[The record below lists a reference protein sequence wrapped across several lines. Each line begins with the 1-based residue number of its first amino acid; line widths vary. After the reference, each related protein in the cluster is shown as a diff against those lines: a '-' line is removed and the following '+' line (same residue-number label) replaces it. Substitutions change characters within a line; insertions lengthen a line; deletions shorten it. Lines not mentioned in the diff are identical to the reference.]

1 MIHNLLAFAAAALP
15 SVAPLAPA
23 ATRLA
28 SSDAPL
34 AIRARSVWTGTKV
47 LENAIVVVEDGRIRA
62 VGTEVEIPDGA
73 EVLEHEGVLTAGMIA
88 LHGTA
93 GAVGE
98 TRDSTRPAMPEAR
111 MGIPVDGRSAD
122 FAPLWNAGITSL
134 LVTPDSSGI
143 TSGTTALVRTADGKV
158 LRDPAHLSLV
168 FSNEG
173 LSSNREPTSRSGAL
187 ALLNELFKKSSGVV
201 ADAKSGKLTCLFEV
215 RERDDVL
222 RAIAFAKDRKL
233 SGALHGAWLSG
244 ELSEPIRD
252 SGLFV
257 IVPALGVGTPKRAL
271 DAVVRLEKD
280 GVVFGFGLDA
290 PWNHPD
296 LLRLSA
302 ALCVRAGLDSQAAWR
317 GLTANAAKISGVEAR
332 IGRIERGLEADLV
345 LWSGDPLDLAT
356 RAEVVITAGK
366 ALTVERPNQNGA
378 KESK

>member
-1 MIHNLLAFAAAALP
+1 MIHTLLAFAAAALP
-15 SVAPLAPA
+15 SVAP
-23 ATRLA
+23 
-28 SSDAPL
+28 SDAPL

-47 LENAIVVVEDGRIRA
+47 LENAVVVVADGRIQA
-62 VGTEVEIPDGA
+62 VGTDVDVPDDA
-73 EVLEHEGVLTAGMIA
+73 EVLEHAGVLTAGMIA

-98 TRDSTRPAMPEAR
+98 TRDSTRPALAEAR

-122 FAPLWNAGITSL
+122 FAPLSNAGITSL

-143 TSGTTALVRTADGKV
+143 TSGTTAFVRTADGKV

-187 ALLNELFKKSSGVV
+187 ALLNELFEKSSGVV

-222 RAIAFAKDRKL
+222 RAISFAKARKL

-244 ELSEPIRD
+244 ELTEPIRD
-252 SGLFV
+252 SGLSV

-271 DAVVRLEKD
+271 DAVARLEKD

-317 GLTANAAKISGVEAR
+317 GLTANAAKIAGVDSR
-332 IGRIERGLEADLV
+332 MGRVERGLEAELV

-356 RAEVVITAGK
+356 RAEVVISAGK
-366 ALTVERPNQNGA
+366 AVNVERANPSGA
-378 KESK
+378 KESKR